1 VTPEAVRRHFE
12 ETGALLAGH
21 FRLSSGLHADRY
33 LQCAKVLQ
41 HPDRA
46 AALGAALAA
55 LLAPERPGVVVSPA
69 MGGVVI
75 GHEVGRALGVRAI
88 FTERVD
94 GAFALRRG
102 FGLAEGE
109 RVAVIEDV
117 VTTGKSTKEV
127 LDVVR
132 ESGAEPVACGAIVD
146 RRALAVGGVDRRAL
160 AVGGV
165 DRRAL
170 AVGGVDRRALAV
182 GGVGGVPFRAL
193 LALEVPA
200 WEPAACPLCARGEPL
215 VAPGSRHLAAKA

>member
-1 VTPEAVRRHFE
+1 MTPEAVRRHFE

-102 FGLAEGE
+102 FALAEGE

-132 ESGAEPVACGAIVD
+132 ESGAEPVACGAI
-146 RRALAVGGVDRRAL
+146 
-160 AVGGV
+160 V

>member
-41 HPDRA
+41 FPDRA
-46 AALGAALAA
+46 GALGAALAA
-55 LLAPERPGVVVSPA
+55 LLLPERPGVVVSPA

-88 FTERVD
+88 FTERVE

-102 FGLAEGE
+102 FALEAGE

-117 VTTGKSTKEV
+117 VTTGKSTREV
-127 LDVVR
+127 LDVLR
-132 ESGAEPVACGAIVD
+132 SAGAVPVACGSIVD
-146 RRALAVGGVDRRAL
+146 RRAAAEKTSAVD
-160 AVGGV
+160 
-165 DRRAL
+165 
-170 AVGGVDRRALAV
+170 
-182 GGVGGVPFRAL
+182 GVPYRAL